1 MGIFRGTTPQILQD
15 LGVAGATYQITLT
28 LTPEQ
33 IRSLNSL
40 PVDLVVPANANT
52 FLAPGEV
59 VFVGAQGSGA
69 YSSAPGPILQYSDTH
84 ALVSTLDDAASWD
97 GSVAAVTI
105 TAAPLVEGDY
115 SNTAQEFTSQ
125 LGLALQITSGGDV
138 TDGDAPC
145 TIILTFTSYDLTGL
159 L

>member
-1 MGIFRGTTPQILQD
+1 MGIFRGSTPQILQD
-15 LGVAGATYQITLT
+15 LGVAGITYQVTLT

-33 IRSLNSL
+33 IRSLNTL
-40 PVDLVVPANANT
+40 PVDIAVPANANT
-52 FLAPGEV
+52 FLAPGQC

-69 YSSAPGPILQYSDTH
+69 YSAAIRPALQYSDAT
-84 ALVSTLDDAASWD
+84 VVCEIDDDTWD
-97 GSVAAVTI
+97 GSA
-105 TAAPLVEGDY
+105 
-115 SNTAQEFTSQ
+115 SQ
-125 LGLALQITSGGDV
+125 LAVASDPFQIFDSGSVSVWLPQVGLSLQVVSAGTDV